1 MSKADASDFLIIKKD
16 NYVVGDNKMIEVG
29 TILDEEGSNVK
40 IKLDTVRVSF
50 REPFPEGSIP
60 VVIPTGFCSTTTG
73 PFVPKVFDVTNEGF
87 SIKMMRSETTKNS
100 PTNQYMN
107 YIAMEQGTYRISTDL
122 VATVGLCSKEEG
134 ADPTST
140 TCVGSSAG
148 FFVPFTDADGNTVN
162 ADLVFA
168 ATQSERSGIMSIVR
182 YKTGTKSSVQGARF
196 YRQLDPNT
204 SATAS
209 MKTAKYYDD
218 LGYILLVKDT
228 DETFT
233 GIEDI
238 AVGTFLP
245 TAVDGIYNLNGQR
258 VDDTKAKGLYLIKKG
273 TSVQKVLVK

>member
-1 MSKADASDFLIIKKD
+1 
-16 NYVVGDNKMIEVG
+16 V
-29 TILDEEGSNVK
+29 
-40 IKLDTVRVSF
+40 
-50 REPFPEGSIP
+50 
-60 VVIPTGFCSTTTG
+60 
-73 PFVPKVFDVTNEGF
+73 
-87 SIKMMRSETTKNS
+87 
-100 PTNQYMN
+100 Q
-107 YIAMEQGTYRISTDL
+107 QG
-122 VATVGLCSKEEG
+122 GG